1 MKNSKI
7 GAIIKNDV
15 ERSIKNKWFVI
26 LNVCMLLFTVIGL
39 NFNIIKNLLKNNNI
53 SVASEMTIS
62 SEMTIYLEDKDNI
75 AYEKLAKKIENT
87 ENVKL
92 ELKDN
97 IEEYKNSN
105 IDSNVILLKV
115 KKDKKEYVKAE
126 LITKEA
132 VSTKYIDVIEET
144 LSSIKDSMISE
155 NKNLTEDEINQI
167 KAGASV
173 ERIMLAENIDNSGKT
188 SLLQIISN
196 YIIFFVLLL
205 CLNKIANT
213 ISQEKMSKSIEY
225 ILTSITTKEYIISK
239 VLSMSIIVVIQFI
252 FEIAYLVI
260 AIMLSTILSLNMQLP
275 ADSGVTLGS
284 VISIKNVIYVAM
296 TFAFLCLTTFLQ
308 GVIQSVMSAKTTNIQ
323 EAGNATIL
331 LVMINLILYTLVLAL
346 VSPLKTTNVITY
358 IISVI
363 PIISMYFIPAMYLI
377 GQANILQI
385 IVAFVILIASI
396 PISVIVA
403 QKPFKNAILDFSPK
417 KDKKIEG
424 IEKILSTREYQER
437 IIERKQSSKKGLI
450 IGMAVILLLVL
461 QVITGLLVNVLADPI
476 ASKITF
482 ISRDNIYLILMCIV
496 FAISIYLPYLLL
508 KAYIPKE
515 EKINETKEDKK
526 ASILKCIKYIVLS
539 IPIISVIQMVCT
551 FAIEKMGLGVNVTD
565 TLGLFNYNG
574 KLSVVLMFLQVAIL
588 PAIFE
593 ELFIRKGVIGILK
606 DRGAILAVFV
616 SSIVF
621 ATIHMNTSQFIFAFL
636 IGILFGIV
644 RIKTGK
650 MYPTMILHFLNN
662 GFAVVNALFYDYT
675 IFIDIFTYMIIG
687 INAVGFCILIYM
699 LYSKI
704 MELKDKESI
713 QRLKEKL
720 DYRKIKLNIVENMY
734 VFKDFTFA
742 VTVILSVTLFIALDK
757 ILTLM

>member
-53 SVASEMTIS
+53 SVASEMTI
-62 SEMTIYLEDKDNI
+62 YLEDKDNI

-115 KKDKKEYVKAE
+115 EKDKKEYVKAE

-167 KAGASV
+167 KAGESV

-260 AIMLSTILSLNMQLP
+260 AI
-275 ADSGVTLGS
+275 
-284 VISIKNVIYVAM
+284 
-296 TFAFLCLTTFLQ
+296 
-308 GVIQSVMSAKTTNIQ
+308 IQ

-515 EKINETKEDKK
+515 EKINETKEDKR

-675 IFIDIFTYMIIG
+675 IFIDIFTYIIIG